1 MAVSAD
7 VDTLLSGDLG
17 SWLNDQ
23 VAVRAAAK
31 DKAHWRWT
39 FSNPTLWKSPGHN
52 P

>member
-7 VDTLLSGDLG
+7 VDSLLSGDLG
-17 SWLNDQ
+17 LWLHDQ

-39 FSNPTLWKSPGHN
+39 MSAVFILPFLGFL
-52 P
+52 